1 MTPWYYYREY
11 GDVNILRQN
20 FGLMQSY
27 VDHLER
33 RSVNGVLKG
42 YAQMGEWGQLNENT
56 PAALVAT
63 CAFYQQ
69 AVTLSG
75 IAGILGN
82 IQEEEHYREMG
93 KRIREASMRMPNAGS
108 RKKKST
114 ETAARPAMDVFCS
127 PEL

>member
-1 MTPWYYYREY
+1 
-11 GDVNILRQN
+11 
-20 FGLMQSY
+20 
-27 VDHLER
+27 
-33 RSVNGVLKG
+33 
-42 YAQMGEWGQLNENT
+42 MGEWGQLNENT

-82 IQEEEHYREMG
+82 IQEEERYREMG
-93 KRIREASMRMPNAGS
+93 KRIQEGFHADAECWQPE
-108 RKKKST
+108 KKST